1 MNKTLKYKYALNI
14 FFFFAYTRNKYDLV
28 PNF

>member
-14 FFFFAYTRNKYDLV
+14 FFFAYTRNKYDLV